1 MASTRLVLPT
11 CVFNSV
17 YGHISRFACWSNSA
31 MFDQSQFDIAKWC
44 TSTHIS
50 LSLTHYLAHADREF
64 EQSLKCISRNVLF
77 FIKIIQLF
85 CYCDSIL
92 HFFFILEAKRI
103 LKKLKF
109 TKINWIYELS
119 VLFNAVSVFRLIK
132 LRKTKKNNIWCQKF
146 NCSMK

>member
-31 MFDQSQFDIAKWC
+31 VFDQSQFDIAQWC

-50 LSLTHYLAHADREF
+50 LSLAHSFAHDDREF
-64 EQSLKCISRNVLF
+64 EHSIKCIIRNVLF

-103 LKKLKF
+103 FKNLQKL
-109 TKINWIYELS
+109 TGYELS

-132 LRKTKKNNIWCQKF
+132 PRKKMKNNIWCQKF